1 MHVIP
6 EWLELISLAFCIGV
20 IVCRLWFFTPST
32 QGEFS
37 YQENFVSRMWTLF
50 CFGLAV
56 LIAGS
61 IVELLART
69 SEMSGQPF
77 PAFFSALP
85 IVLFRTHYGVVWI
98 IRIGALF
105 LLALSK
111 MAVRYRDKRAFLFLM
126 LSLVLLVSMTAS
138 ASGHASDA
146 GDFSLP
152 EIMDWLHL
160 LAASVW
166 GGGLMVLSASVLPD
180 LTKRKEPTPALI
192 AKVVSRFSAMAGF
205 AVGIVAITALYN
217 AWKYVGSIHALLG
230 GPYGWTVIAK
240 VVLFLVLINL
250 GGFNRYVSVPLLQ
263 EWAGV
268 SAEGRGIFTRIALR
282 FFPGLQMGGNGDWI
296 ASRFMRSVKVEAI
309 LIIGVL
315 LCAALLRHE
324 IPARHISHMGNTGGN
339 MQHMMHGDESSP
351 HQSDHDNH
359 EGQHMNHSQEK

>member
-6 EWLELISLAFCIGV
+6 EWLELMSLAFCIGV

-56 LIAGS
+56 MIAGS
-61 IVELLART
+61 MVELLSRT
-69 SEMSGQPF
+69 AEMSGRPF
-77 PAFFSALP
+77 PAFFSVLP
-85 IVLFRTHYGVVWI
+85 TVLFQTHYGSVWI
-98 IRIGALF
+98 IRIGALL

-111 MAVRYRDKRAFLFLM
+111 TAVKYRDTRTFLFFM
-126 LSLVLLVSMTAS
+126 LLLGLIVSMTAS

-146 GDFSLP
+146 GDLSLP

-180 LTKRKEPTPALI
+180 LTGRKEPTPALI

-205 AVGIVAITALYN
+205 AVGIAAITALYN
-217 AWKYVGSIHALLG
+217 AWIYVGSIHALLG

-240 VVLFLVLINL
+240 IVLFLVLINL
-250 GGFNRYVSVPLLQ
+250 GAFNRYVSVPLFQ
-263 EWAGV
+263 EWAGA
-268 SAEGRGIFTRIALR
+268 SSTGRGVFTRIALK
-282 FFPGLQMGGNGDWI
+282 FFPRFQLDGNGGRI
-296 ASRFMRSVKVEAI
+296 VSRFMRSVKVEAI

-315 LCAALLRHE
+315 LCAAILRHE
-324 IPARHISHMGNTGGN
+324 IPARHLSHLGHTGSEGHSMPHHN
-339 MQHMMHGDESSP
+339 HG
-351 HQSDHDNH
+351 
-359 EGQHMNHSQEK
+359 GTM

>member
-20 IVCRLWFFTPST
+20 IVCRLWFFTPSI
-32 QGEFS
+32 QDEFS
-37 YQENFVSRMWTLF
+37 YQENFVPRMWTLF
-50 CFGLAV
+50 CFGLAF

-61 IVELLART
+61 IVELFSRT
-69 SEMSGQPF
+69 AEMSGQPF
-77 PAFFSALP
+77 PAFFSVLP
-85 IVLFRTHYGVVWI
+85 TVLFRTHYGSVWI
-98 IRIGALF
+98 VRIGALF

-111 MAVRYRDKRAFLFLM
+111 MAVRYRDTRVFLFFM
-126 LSLVLLVSMTAS
+126 LLLGLVVAMTAS

-146 GDFSLP
+146 GDLSLP

-166 GGGLMVLSASVLPD
+166 GGGLMVLSVSVLPD
-180 LTKRKEPTPALI
+180 LIGRREPTPALI
-192 AKVVSRFSAMAGF
+192 SRVAGRFSSLAGF

-230 GPYGWTVIAK
+230 SPYGWTVIAK

-263 EWAGV
+263 EWAGA
-268 SAEGRGIFTRIALR
+268 SPEGRGIFTRIALQ
-282 FFPGLQMGGNGDWI
+282 FFPGLQPGGNGGRI
-296 ASRFMRSVKVEAI
+296 ASRFRRGVKVEAI

-324 IPARHISHMGNTGGN
+324 IPARHASHLGHTGGGGQP
-339 MQHMMHGDESSP
+339 MQH
-351 HQSDHDNH
+351 HDH
-359 EGQHMNHSQEK
+359 EGNM

>member
-32 QGEFS
+32 QDEFS
-37 YQENFVSRMWTLF
+37 YKENFVSRMWTLF
-50 CFGLAV
+50 CFAVAV

-61 IVELLART
+61 VVELLSRT
-69 SEMSGQPF
+69 AEMSGQPF
-77 PAFFSALP
+77 PAFFSVLP
-85 IVLFRTHYGVVWI
+85 TVLFRTHYGVVWI

-111 MAVRYRDKRAFLFLM
+111 TAVRHRDKHVFLFLM
-126 LSLVLLVSMTAS
+126 LILGLIVSMTAS
-138 ASGHASDA
+138 ATGHASDA
-146 GDFSLP
+146 GDLSLP

-160 LAASVW
+160 LAASAW
-166 GGGLMVLSASVLPD
+166 GGGLMVLSVYVLPD
-180 LTKRKEPTPALI
+180 LIGRKEPAPALI

-240 VVLFLVLINL
+240 IVLFLVLANL
-250 GGFNRYVSVPLLQ
+250 GAFNRYVSVPLLQ
-263 EWAGV
+263 EWAGA
-268 SAEGRGIFTRIALR
+268 SSEGRGIFTRLALR
-282 FFPGLQMGGNGDWI
+282 FFPRFQLGGSGHRI
-296 ASRFMRSVKVEAI
+296 AARLMHSVKAEAI
-309 LIIGVL
+309 LIIGVM

-324 IPARHISHMGNTGGN
+324 IPARHLSHLGHTGGEGQP
-339 MQHMMHGDESSP
+339 MQHHNHGGD
-351 HQSDHDNH
+351 
-359 EGQHMNHSQEK
+359 M

>member
-6 EWLELISLAFCIGV
+6 EWLELTSLAFCIGV

-37 YQENFVSRMWTLF
+37 YQENFVSGMWTLF
-50 CFGLAV
+50 CFGLAF

-61 IVELLART
+61 IVELLSRT
-69 SEMSGQPF
+69 AEMSGQPF
-77 PAFFSALP
+77 PAFFSVLP
-85 IVLFRTHYGVVWI
+85 TVLFRTHYGSVWI
-98 IRIGALF
+98 IRIAALF

-111 MAVRYRDKRAFLFLM
+111 MAVRYRDTRTFLFFM
-126 LSLVLLVSMTAS
+126 LLLGLIVAMTAS

-146 GDFSLP
+146 GDLSLP

-166 GGGLMVLSASVLPD
+166 GGGLMVLSTSVLPN
-180 LTKRKEPTPALI
+180 LIWRKEPTPALI
-192 AKVVSRFSAMAGF
+192 AKVASRFSSMAGF
-205 AVGIVAITALYN
+205 AVGVVAITALYN
-217 AWKYVGSIHALLG
+217 ARKYVGSIHALLG
-230 GPYGWTVIAK
+230 APYGWTVIAK
-240 VVLFLVLINL
+240 VMLFLLLINL
-250 GGFNRYVSVPLLQ
+250 GAFNRYVNVPLLE
-263 EWAGV
+263 EWAGA

-282 FFPGLQMGGNGDWI
+282 FFPGLQMGGNGGGI

-324 IPARHISHMGNTGGN
+324 IPARHISHLGHTGSDGQPMPHHN
-339 MQHMMHGDESSP
+339 HGD
-351 HQSDHDNH
+351 N
-359 EGQHMNHSQEK
+359 M